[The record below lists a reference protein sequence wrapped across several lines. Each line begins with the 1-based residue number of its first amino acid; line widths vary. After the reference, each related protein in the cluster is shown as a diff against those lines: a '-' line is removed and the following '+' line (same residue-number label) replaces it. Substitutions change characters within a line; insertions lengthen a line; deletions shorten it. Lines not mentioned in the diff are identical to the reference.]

1 MSLMNKELV
10 LFRARRAL
18 LLIGPSVSLLVA
30 PWTNYD
36 PISCVKVLAL
46 SSITF
51 FVGSLV
57 FSLRSELFSRISK
70 WLPILSALFIAMM
83 ISTMIF
89 SGAPLTQQIWGMFGR
104 NTGFVTYL
112 SLVLVALFTALLSNQ
127 GFLRNIC
134 WSLIYTSVAATAY
147 AIIQVLRLDPIR
159 WSEMRPF
166 ATFGN
171 INFSSAFFGMAALVS
186 VIVALDKNLAGY
198 KRVALFVLAVT
209 DIAIIQTTDSI
220 QGVMIFGAGITLAP
234 LLFLLKSRKL
244 RLLSIPY
251 GLLALGGLYFVIL
264 GLLNK
269 GFLAKILYQPSV
281 VFRTDYMHAGYE
293 MTLKRPIFGVGL
305 DSYGDWYRT
314 LRGLI
319 STTRTSPDRI
329 ANTAHNIFLDVSSTG
344 GLPLLAAFLGI
355 ILLALLSSIRYF
367 RSMTKW
373 DPIFIAI
380 FCGWI
385 AYQIQAL
392 ISINQVAVG
401 IWGWLFTG
409 ALVGYSN
416 RELRISENLQ
426 KRDVKRSKS
435 SNSSFMG
442 RALPIGLAFQTFT
455 MTSVGLVTSGV
466 PVFADAKFH
475 SAAQSAALEKYVEA
489 TRLPGITAFHLVLA
503 ADAFRQAGLAT
514 SPEAKNLLSRLTEE
528 FPRDYYA
535 WRVIAY
541 TDAIPER
548 KSEALA
554 KLRELDPFNPE
565 NQ

>member
-1 MSLMNKELV
+1 MNKELV

-18 LLIGPSVSLLVA
+18 LLIGPSVSLLVS

-36 PISCVKVLAL
+36 PISCVKILAL

-57 FSLRSELFSRISK
+57 ISLRSELFTKISK
-70 WLPILSALFIAMM
+70 WLPILVAIFIALMVA
-83 ISTMIF
+83 TMVF

-104 NTGFVTYL
+104 NTGFVTYF

-127 GFLRNIC
+127 GFFRSIC
-134 WSLIYTSVAATAY
+134 WSLIYTSVAATSY
-147 AIIQVLRLDPIR
+147 ALIQVFHLDPIR

-171 INFSSAFFGMAALVS
+171 INFSSAFFGIAALVS

-198 KRVALFVLAVT
+198 KRVALIVLALT

-220 QGVMIFGAGITLAP
+220 QGVMIFGAGITLVP
-234 LLFLLKSRKL
+234 FLFLLKSRKL

-251 GLLALGGLYFVIL
+251 GLLALGGLYSVVL
-264 GLLNK
+264 GLANK
-269 GFLAKILYQPSV
+269 GFLAKIIYQQSII
-281 VFRTDYMHAGYE
+281 FRTDYMHAGYE
-293 MTLKRPIFGVGL
+293 MTLKHPIFGVGL

-314 LRGLI
+314 LRGLV
-319 STTRTSPDRI
+319 STTRTGPDRI

-344 GLPLLAAFLGI
+344 GLPLLAAYLGI
-355 ILLALLSSIRYF
+355 ILLALASSIRYF
-367 RSMTKW
+367 RSMPKW
-373 DPIFIAI
+373 DPIFIAM

-409 ALVGYSN
+409 ALIGYSN
-416 RELRISENLQ
+416 VDVRNFDPVPKKEFG
-426 KRDVKRSKS
+426 KRKSKS
-435 SNSSFMG
+435 G
-442 RALPIGLAFQTFT
+442 LAGKALPIGLSIQTFIF
-455 MTSVGLVTSGV
+455 TSFGLLIAAIPVNADAQFRSAYTSG
-466 PVFADAKFH
+466 DLAKLNQ
-475 SAAQSAALEKYVEA
+475 AIK
-489 TRLPGITAFHLVLA
+489 TPGISAFHLVLA
-503 ADAFRQAGLAT
+503 NDAFRKAGMGTDL
-514 SPEAKNLLSRLTEE
+514 EAKQILTRLTTE

-548 KSEALA
+548 KTEALA

-565 NQ
+565 NK